1 MKSEYHKGLERVLNN
16 PKTSF
21 LKDGAVFGEMYKQSG
36 MPMTTMLRAIGR
48 GSKGGS
54 KEPSDKER
62 SEARLKEMEAKSE
75 EKK

>member
-48 GSKGGS
+48 GVKSS
-54 KEPSDKER
+54 KEPTDTQR
-62 SEARLKEMEAKSE
+62 SEQRLKEMEAKS
-75 EKK
+75 KD

>member
-36 MPMTTMLRAIGR
+36 MPMTTMLRHIGR

-75 EKK
+75 DKK